1 MTMSEVENQ
10 LNEVEITIEKA
21 KAQVEKSEALRRL
34 EKNKDFK
41 SIFLE
46 GLLKED
52 AIGQVHLLASPQLF
66 APGPG
71 ATAAKKS
78 IKARLRMIGEFANY
92 CRYIHQEGES
102 SRAALADHEE
112 TRGELLAEQLEEI

>member
-1 MTMSEVENQ
+1 MSDKESQIDQVT
-10 LNEVEITIEKA
+10 LTIEEA
-21 KAQVEKSEALRRL
+21 RAQIDKSSALRRL

-41 SIFLE
+41 SIFLD

-71 ATAAKKS
+71 AQAAKKS
-78 IKARLRMIGEFANY
+78 IKVRLSMIGEFANY
-92 CRYIHQEGES
+92 CRYIHQQAES
-102 SRAALADHEE
+102 SRAALADHEN
-112 TRGELLAEQLEEI
+112 TREELLAEQLEED